1 LVWLRKHKKLGW
13 QNKVTMKRRLPPKTY
28 ISQQEAKI
36 KQLEEEKEILNL
48 AIDVADK
55 LLKTDIR
62 K

>member
-1 LVWLRKHKKLGW
+1 MKK
-13 QNKVTMKRRLPPKTY
+13 KAPPKTY